1 MEIIKKIKMFFKA
14 IFGKKIDKLD
24 EPKNQEVNTNNNF
37 KNDIII
43 EKDKEQER
51 LLQIQEDFRNGI
63 IREEEISVEDKEKL
77 YLLYDKQILELK
89 EKIKQNR
96 QLTEKYKLEIINLKK
111 SK

>member
-1 MEIIKKIKMFFKA
+1 MEIIEKIKMFFKA
-14 IFGKKIDKLD
+14 IFEKKVDKLD

-63 IREEEISVEDKEKL
+63 IREEDINVEDKEKL